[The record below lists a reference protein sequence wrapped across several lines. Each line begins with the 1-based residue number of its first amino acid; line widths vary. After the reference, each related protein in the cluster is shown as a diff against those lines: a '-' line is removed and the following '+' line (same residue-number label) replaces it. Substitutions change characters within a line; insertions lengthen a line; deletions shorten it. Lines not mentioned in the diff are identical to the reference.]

1 MKYFIDFEATQFSHE
16 IISIGCVREDGEV
29 FKSYVYVKPSK
40 MSGFITRL
48 TGITKDDVRN
58 APTSDEVFH
67 NFYEWV
73 KADRAAIFYC
83 YGDSDITF
91 IQSNLKRTSDMEAT
105 VALQYI
111 HNNLVDF
118 SIEVRKYFG
127 LYKQISL
134 KKLVAYYRGV
144 DEIEQAHDALEDS
157 MFLKE
162 VYEHIASEEPNTDAF
177 PEYKIGN
184 APTEEPAAAPTQKKK
199 KKKKH
204 PDSATT
210 IEADKQPIGLC
221 RAIRSGA
228 DVWEC
233 GDLYTATMR
242 CIRKMRQKNPELPM
256 SKELYNDVR
265 KNIMEAVQNGT
276 RYCHY
281 FWYIK

>member
-1 MKYFIDFEATQFSHE
+1 MQFFIDFEATQFSHE

-29 FKSYVYVKPSK
+29 FKSHVYVKPSK

-48 TGITKDDVRN
+48 TGITKEDVRN

-67 NFYEWV
+67 NFYEWI

-157 MFLKE
+157 LFLKE
-162 VYEHIASEEPNTDAF
+162 VYEHIVSEEPNTDAF
-177 PEYKIGN
+177 PEYKVTDQ
-184 APTEEPAAAPTQKKK
+184 PTEAPAAASKKQKKK
-199 KKKKH
+199 NKKH
-204 PDSATT
+204 PDAAAS
-210 IEADKQPIGLC
+210 IEADRQPIGLC
-221 RAIRSGA
+221 RAIKSGA
-228 DVWEC
+228 DIWEC

-256 SKELYNDVR
+256 SKELYNETR
-265 KNIMEAVQNGT
+265 KNILNAIQNGT
-276 RYCHY
+276 RYFHY
-281 FWYIK
+281 YWYIK